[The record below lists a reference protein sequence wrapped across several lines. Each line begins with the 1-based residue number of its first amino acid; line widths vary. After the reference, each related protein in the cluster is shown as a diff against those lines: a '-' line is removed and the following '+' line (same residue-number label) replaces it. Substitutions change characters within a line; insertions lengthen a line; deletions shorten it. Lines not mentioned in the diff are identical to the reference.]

1 MKNDVAKP
9 ATWKV
14 VVAAILDFLLVF
26 LGGGYVI
33 ALLTGG
39 ITDSGFELNGAPAF
53 LLFALVIG
61 YFVVMNKWLGGTVF
75 KRLFGIAG
83 R

>member
-1 MKNDVAKP
+1 MGDNGARP
-9 ATWKV
+9 ATWKI

-26 LGGGYVI
+26 FAAGYAI
-33 ALLTGG
+33 AKLTGG
-39 ITDSGFELNGAPAF
+39 TTEGGFELNGAPA
-53 LLFALVIG
+53 LVLFALVIA